1 MAIGRPASKPRTTL
15 GERIAAARQD
25 VGITQQDLAQKAGVT
40 QRVIAYWEREAVS
53 LRADQINALATA
65 LNLTA
70 DELLGVTPPKPRRQP
85 AKGKLHQVFESAAKL
100 PRRQQQKIA
109 EVVEALV
116 AQHANGNSKP
126 A

>member
-15 GERIAAARQD
+15 GGRIAAARQD

-65 LNLTA
+65 LNVTA
-70 DELLGVTPPKPRRQP
+70 DELLGVAPPKPRRQP